1 VVRTVVAVMPLVL
14 TLTAATP
21 VPVIQDTKEMDL
33 PVQVC
38 KLNLMMVTQ
47 FFVLKQQLYS
57 ATQMDYCLVWFFM

>member
-1 VVRTVVAVMPLVL
+1 MVRTVVAVMPLVL